1 MAICVHGDVC
11 RAWMGSSRTIGN
23 YPLSMNCPHNCP
35 FFEEKYNNGDNDE
48 KHNNIDNPKSNMV
61 CVPRSF
67 SKSMWW

>member
-11 RAWMGSSRTIGN
+11 RAWMSSSRTIGN

-35 FFEEKYNNGDNDE
+35 FFEEKCANGKYDAM
-48 KHNNIDNPKSNMV
+48 HNSKDNMV
-61 CVPRSF
+61 YVPRSF

>member
-11 RAWMGSSRTIGN
+11 RAWMRSDRTIGN

-35 FFEEKYNNGDNDE
+35 FFEEKYATEDYCG
-48 KHNNIDNPKSNMV
+48 KHYKTDNPKDNMV
-61 CVPRSF
+61 YCPRSF